1 MSLRIPLLLGLLL
14 ASACTQETPP
24 PQTRVPVSA
33 TTSVAAPAAAAATS
47 QWRAVLMA
55 GDNTSPAFDNGVASL
70 RDKLAGHGV
79 RDIKIFSSSSSRIDR
94 ARWATG
100 ANMSAA
106 LKSGGGEGCIA
117 FVTSHG
123 AERGIYLRPDGGL
136 YTPASLD
143 QALTEGCGTAPTVVI
158 MSACHS
164 GTFID
169 SRMRKP
175 NRVILTAA
183 ATDRSSFGCG
193 TGNQYTYYDRCLL
206 THFDS
211 VATWRELAEATRAC
225 VEVQEREFGIRTPSM
240 PQTYFGAEVANLK
253 LPGR

>member
-1 MSLRIPLLLGLLL
+1 MSLRIPILLALLV

-24 PQTRVPVSA
+24 QTQVPVSA
-33 TTSVAAPAAAAATS
+33 TAPASAAATTR
-47 QWRAVLMA
+47 WRAVLMA

-79 RDIKIFSSSSSRIDR
+79 RDIKLFSSSSPRLDR
-94 ARWATG
+94 DRWSTA
-100 ANMSAA
+100 ANLRAA
-106 LKSGGGEGCIA
+106 LKGNGGEGCIA

-123 AERGIYLRPDGGL
+123 AEQGIYLRPDGGL
-136 YTPASLD
+136 YSPASLD

-183 ATDRSSFGCG
+183 ATDRASFGCG

-206 THFDS
+206 NHFDS

-240 PQTYFGAEVANLK
+240 PQTFLGAEVANLR

>member
-1 MSLRIPLLLGLLL
+1 MSLRLPILVGLML

-24 PQTRVPVSA
+24 PQTGVPVSA
-33 TTSVAAPAAAAATS
+33 TAPAAAAGV

-79 RDIKIFSSSSSRIDR
+79 RDIKLFSSSSPRLER

-100 ANMSAA
+100 ANLSAA
-106 LKSGGGEGCIA
+106 LKGGGGGCIA

-123 AERGIYLRPDGGL
+123 AERGIYLRPEGGL

-143 QALTEGCGTAPTVVI
+143 QALTEGCGSAPTVVI

-169 SRMRKP
+169 SRMRRP

-193 TGNQYTYYDRCLL
+193 TGSQYTYYDRCLL
-206 THFDS
+206 DHFDS
-211 VATWRELAEATRAC
+211 VVTWRELAEATRTC
-225 VEVQEREFGIRTPSM
+225 VEAQERSFGIRVPSM
-240 PQTYFGAEVANLK
+240 PQTFLGAEVSDLR